1 MVVQK
6 FFTIKQVEQKNNVLV
21 WRRLWVMLVKE
32 MQLLFGDWID

>member
-6 FFTIKQVEQKNNVLV
+6 FFPIKQVEQKNNVLV

>member
-21 WRRLWVMLVKE
+21 WRRLWVMLLKE
-32 MQLLFGDWID
+32 MQVLFGDWID